1 MKVVRLSALRTGLLY
16 PQETFLVL
24 ISVRGWVNPRA
35 IVRPEGLCQWKNSMT
50 STGIEPATFPLEA
63 HSLNQL
69 RHRVTPWDI
78 YGVLYIYIYIYIYI
92 NNFSSVHCVELEGLR
107 QWKTSM
113 TPLGIEPAT
122 FRLVAQC
129 LNQLS
134 HRVTPWG
141 IYEVI
146 SILCILY
153 IYINIFSSVHCVGW
167 KDYVNEK
174 SLWPHREQN
183 SWHSGLYRSASTNC
197 ATSYPQQ
204 TYINNFSSMYCVDI
218 LVILYSLTMFI

>member
-1 MKVVRLSALRTGLLY
+1 MSMKKFNDINGNRTRDLSTWSAQ
-16 PQETFLVL
+16 PQPTTPPRNPMRH
-24 ISVRGWVNPRA
+24 IRG
-35 IVRPEGLCQWKNSMT
+35 
-50 STGIEPATFPLEA
+50 F
-63 HSLNQL
+63 
-69 RHRVTPWDI
+69 
-78 YGVLYIYIYIYIYI
+78 IYIYIYI